1 MNFKFDDKDYD
12 SDKLSDNGKLYLGKL
27 QNINAKEQQLS
38 LEFQDLGIL
47 KAKYTELLKAELPK
61 DEEVKEDKAEVRYMD
76 DLKFLGIDMKLNVDD
91 FENPF

>member
-27 QNINAKEQQLS
+27 QNINTREQNIS

-47 KAKYTELLKAELPK
+47 KAKYSELLKAELPK
-61 DEEVKEDKAEVRYMD
+61 DEEVKKKKRQQ
-76 DLKFLGIDMKLNVDD
+76 KK
-91 FENPF
+91 

>member
-27 QNINAKEQQLS
+27 QNINTKEQQLN
-38 LEFQDLGIL
+38 LEAQDLGIL

-61 DEEVKEDKAEVRYMD
+61 EDKKEEVKKD
-76 DLKFLGIDMKLNVDD
+76 
-91 FENPF
+91 